1 MELHQLRYVV
11 AVAEEGSF
19 TAAAQREL
27 VAQPAVSAAVRTL
40 ERELGVQLFRRGR
53 SGAQPTE
60 AGVAVLAHARAALA
74 AVAATRDVADEVTGL
89 LRGRVAVGMVVGCTS
104 TVLADLLADFA
115 AAHPAVEVVLV
126 EGSGAD
132 LLAALSTGRLDLAW
146 VGRAQ
151 PPPSGVET
159 AVLYEEEQVAVLP
172 LAGPPRGHAL
182 PAAELADH
190 RLVALPPGTGGRAAV
205 DAACAGAGGGP
216 GGARAAARRGVG
228 GPPAPRG
235 PRPRGAAAGVAPVV
249 ACEATGL
256 EMVCLLAERGL
267 GTGIVPAS
275 VAAAAADRLR
285 ALRLDPPVSSRIELA
300 WRTGGP
306 SSPAG
311 AALLAVARRHVEA
324 APER

>member
-60 AGVAVLAHARAALA
+60 AGAAVLAHARAALA
-74 AVAATRDVADEVTGL
+74 AVTAARDVADEVTGL

-151 PPPSGVET
+151 PPPSGVQT
-159 AVLYEEEQVAVLP
+159 AVLYEEEQVAVVP
-172 LAGPPRGHAL
+172 VAGPLRGRS
-182 PAAELADH
+182 LAVADLVSH
-190 RLVALPPGTGGRAAV
+190 RLLALPPGTGGRAAL
-205 DAACAGAGGGP
+205 DAAC
-216 GGARAAARRGVG
+216 
-228 GPPAPRG
+228 
-235 PRPRGAAAGVAPVV
+235 AAAGVAPVV

-256 EMVCLLAERGL
+256 DMICLLAERGL
-267 GTGIVPAS
+267 GTGVVPAS

-285 ALRLDPPVSSRIELA
+285 ALPLDPPVTSRIELA

-324 APER
+324 ARER

>member
-27 VAQPAVSAAVRTL
+27 VAQPAVSAAVRSL
-40 ERELGVQLFRRGR
+40 EQELGVQLFRRGR

-74 AVAATRDVADEVTGL
+74 AVAAARDVADEVTGL
-89 LRGRVAVGMVVGCTS
+89 LRGRVTVGMVVGCTS
-104 TVLADLLADFA
+104 TVLADLLADFST
-115 AAHPAVEVVLV
+115 AHPAVEVVLV

-132 LLAALSTGRLDLAW
+132 LLASLSTGRLDLTW

-159 AVLYEEEQVAVLP
+159 VVLYEEEQVAVVP
-172 LAGPPRGHAL
+172 VAGPPRGRS
-182 PAAELADH
+182 LAVADLASH
-190 RLVALPPGTGGRAAV
+190 RLVALPPGTGGRTAL
-205 DAACAGAGGGP
+205 DAAC
-216 GGARAAARRGVG
+216 
-228 GPPAPRG
+228 
-235 PRPRGAAAGVAPVV
+235 AAAGVAPVV

-267 GTGIVPAS
+267 GTGVVPAS

-285 ALRLDPPVSSRIELA
+285 ALRLDPPVTSRIELA

-311 AALLAVARRHVEA
+311 AALLEVARRHVKA
-324 APER
+324 ARKR

>member
-53 SGAQPTE
+53 SGATPTE
-60 AGVAVLAHARAALA
+60 AGAAVLVHARAALA
-74 AVAATRDVADEVTGL
+74 AVAAARDVADEVTGL
-89 LRGRVAVGMVVGCTS
+89 LRGRVEVGMVVGCTS
-104 TVLADLLADFA
+104 TVLADLLADFSA
-115 AAHPAVEVVLV
+115 THPAVEVVLV
-126 EGSGAD
+126 EGASAD
-132 LLAALSTGRLDLAW
+132 LLAALSAGRLDLAW

-151 PPPSGVET
+151 RPPAGVET
-159 AVLYEEEQVAVLP
+159 AVLYEEQQVAVVPADSP
-172 LAGPPRGHAL
+172 LRGRSLTVAQ
-182 PAAELADH
+182 LASH
-190 RLVALPPGTGGRAAV
+190 RLVALPPGTGGRAAL
-205 DAACAGAGGGP
+205 DAAC
-216 GGARAAARRGVG
+216 
-228 GPPAPRG
+228 
-235 PRPRGAAAGVAPVV
+235 AAAGVAPVV

-256 EMVCLLAERGL
+256 EMICLLAERGL
-267 GTGIVPAS
+267 GTGVVPAS

-285 ALRLDPPVSSRIELA
+285 ALPLDPPVTSRIELA

-311 AALLAVARRHVEA
+311 AALLAVARQHVEA
-324 APER
+324 ASGG

>member
-27 VAQPAVSAAVRTL
+27 VAQPAVSAAVRSL

-74 AVAATRDVADEVTGL
+74 AVAAARDVADEVTGL
-89 LRGRVAVGMVVGCTS
+89 LRGRVTVGMVVGCTS
-104 TVLADLLADFA
+104 TVLADLLADF
-115 AAHPAVEVVLV
+115 
-126 EGSGAD
+126 SD
-132 LLAALSTGRLDLAW
+132 LLASLSTGRLDLAW

-159 AVLYEEEQVAVLP
+159 VVLYEEEQVAVVP
-172 LAGPPRGHAL
+172 VAGPPRGRS
-182 PAAELADH
+182 LAVADLASH
-190 RLVALPPGTGGRAAV
+190 RLVALPPGTGGRTAL
-205 DAACAGAGGGP
+205 DAAC
-216 GGARAAARRGVG
+216 
-228 GPPAPRG
+228 
-235 PRPRGAAAGVAPVV
+235 AAAGVAPVV

-267 GTGIVPAS
+267 GTGVVPAS

-285 ALRLDPPVSSRIELA
+285 ALRLDPPVTSRIELA

-311 AALLAVARRHVEA
+311 AALLEVARRHVEA
-324 APER
+324 ARKR

>member
-19 TAAAQREL
+19 TAAARREL
-27 VAQPAVSAAVRTL
+27 VAQPAVSAAVRSL

-60 AGVAVLAHARAALA
+60 AGAAVLAHARAALA
-74 AVAATRDVADEVTGL
+74 AVAAARDVADEVTGL

-104 TVLADLLADFA
+104 TVLADLLADFS

-151 PPPSGVET
+151 PPPSGVQT
-159 AVLYEEEQVAVLP
+159 AVLYEEEQVAVVPTADP
-172 LAGPPRGHAL
+172 LRGRS
-182 PAAELADH
+182 LAVADLVSH
-190 RLVALPPGTGGRAAV
+190 RLLALPPGTGGRAAL
-205 DAACAGAGGGP
+205 DAAC
-216 GGARAAARRGVG
+216 
-228 GPPAPRG
+228 
-235 PRPRGAAAGVAPVV
+235 AAAGVAPVV

-256 EMVCLLAERGL
+256 DMICLLAERGL
-267 GTGIVPAS
+267 GTGVVPAS

-285 ALRLDPPVSSRIELA
+285 ALPLDPPVTSRIELA

-324 APER
+324 ARER

>member
-27 VAQPAVSAAVRTL
+27 VAQPAVSAAVRSL

-74 AVAATRDVADEVTGL
+74 AVAAARDVADEVTGL

-104 TVLADLLADFA
+104 TVLADLLADFST
-115 AAHPAVEVVLV
+115 AHPAVEVVLV

-132 LLAALSTGRLDLAW
+132 LLAALSSGRLDLAW

-159 AVLYEEEQVAVLP
+159 AVLYEEEQVAVVP
-172 LAGPPRGHAL
+172 LGSSPRGRSLAV
-182 PAAELADH
+182 AELASH
-190 RLVALPPGTGGRAAV
+190 RLVALPPGTGGRTAL
-205 DAACAGAGGGP
+205 DAACA
-216 GGARAAARRGVG
+216 
-228 GPPAPRG
+228 
-235 PRPRGAAAGVAPVV
+235 AAGVVPVV

-256 EMVCLLAERGL
+256 EMVCLLTERGL
-267 GTGIVPAS
+267 GTGVVPAS

-285 ALRLDPPVSSRIELA
+285 ALPLDPPVTSRIELA

-324 APER
+324 AHER

>member
-74 AVAATRDVADEVTGL
+74 AVAAARDVADEVTGL

-172 LAGPPRGHAL
+172 LAGPLRGRAL
-182 PAAELADH
+182 PVAELADH
-190 RLVALPPGTGGRAAV
+190 RLVALPPGTGGRAAI
-205 DAACAGAGGGP
+205 DAACA
-216 GGARAAARRGVG
+216 
-228 GPPAPRG
+228 
-235 PRPRGAAAGVAPVV
+235 AAGVTPVV

-324 APER
+324 ARER

>member
-27 VAQPAVSAAVRTL
+27 VAQPAVSAAVRSL

-74 AVAATRDVADEVTGL
+74 AVAAARDVADEVTGL

-104 TVLADLLADFA
+104 TVLADLLADFST
-115 AAHPAVEVVLV
+115 AHPAVEVVLV

-132 LLAALSTGRLDLAW
+132 LLAALSSGRLDLAW

-151 PPPSGVET
+151 PPLSGVET
-159 AVLYEEEQVAVLP
+159 AVLYEEEQVAVVP
-172 LAGPPRGHAL
+172 LGSSPRGRSLAV
-182 PAAELADH
+182 AELASH
-190 RLVALPPGTGGRAAV
+190 RLVALPPGTGGRTAL
-205 DAACAGAGGGP
+205 DAACA
-216 GGARAAARRGVG
+216 
-228 GPPAPRG
+228 
-235 PRPRGAAAGVAPVV
+235 AAGVVPVV

-267 GTGIVPAS
+267 GTGVVPAS

-285 ALRLDPPVSSRIELA
+285 ALPLDPPVTSRIELA

-324 APER
+324 ARER

>member
-27 VAQPAVSAAVRTL
+27 VAQPAVSAAVRSL

-74 AVAATRDVADEVTGL
+74 AVAAARDVADEVTGL

-104 TVLADLLADFA
+104 TVLADLLADFST
-115 AAHPAVEVVLV
+115 AHPAVEVVLV

-132 LLAALSTGRLDLAW
+132 LLAALSSGRLDLAW

-159 AVLYEEEQVAVLP
+159 AVLYAEEQVAVVP
-172 LAGPPRGHAL
+172 LSSPPRGRSLAV
-182 PAAELADH
+182 AELASH
-190 RLVALPPGTGGRAAV
+190 RLVALPPGTGGRTAL
-205 DAACAGAGGGP
+205 DAACA
-216 GGARAAARRGVG
+216 
-228 GPPAPRG
+228 
-235 PRPRGAAAGVAPVV
+235 AAGVVPVV

-267 GTGIVPAS
+267 GTGVVPAS

-285 ALRLDPPVSSRIELA
+285 ALPLDPPVTSRIDLA

-324 APER
+324 ARER

>member
-27 VAQPAVSAAVRTL
+27 VAQPAVSAAVRSL

-74 AVAATRDVADEVTGL
+74 AVAAARDVADEVTGL

-104 TVLADLLADFA
+104 TVLADLLADFST
-115 AAHPAVEVVLV
+115 AHPAVEVVLV

-132 LLAALSTGRLDLAW
+132 LLAALSSGRLDLAW

-159 AVLYEEEQVAVLP
+159 AVLYAEEQVAVVP
-172 LAGPPRGHAL
+172 LSSPPRGRSLAV
-182 PAAELADH
+182 AELASH
-190 RLVALPPGTGGRAAV
+190 RLVALPPGTGGRTAL
-205 DAACAGAGGGP
+205 DAACA
-216 GGARAAARRGVG
+216 
-228 GPPAPRG
+228 
-235 PRPRGAAAGVAPVV
+235 AAGVVPVV

-267 GTGIVPAS
+267 GTGVVPAS

-285 ALRLDPPVSSRIELA
+285 ALPLDPPVTSRIELA

-324 APER
+324 ARER

>member
-27 VAQPAVSAAVRTL
+27 VAQPAVSAAVRSL
-40 ERELGVQLFRRGR
+40 EQELGVQLFRRGR

-74 AVAATRDVADEVTGL
+74 AVAAARDVADEVTGL
-89 LRGRVAVGMVVGCTS
+89 LRGRVVVGMVVGCTS
-104 TVLADLLADFA
+104 TVLADLLADFST
-115 AAHPAVEVVLV
+115 AHPAVEVVLV

-132 LLAALSTGRLDLAW
+132 LLASLSTGRLDLAW

-159 AVLYEEEQVAVLP
+159 VVLHEEEQVAVVP
-172 LAGPPRGHAL
+172 VAGPPRGRS
-182 PAAELADH
+182 LAVADLASH
-190 RLVALPPGTGGRAAV
+190 RLVALPPGTGGRTAL
-205 DAACAGAGGGP
+205 DAAC
-216 GGARAAARRGVG
+216 
-228 GPPAPRG
+228 
-235 PRPRGAAAGVAPVV
+235 AAAGVAPVV

-267 GTGIVPAS
+267 GTGVVPAS

-285 ALRLDPPVSSRIELA
+285 ALWLDPPVTSRIELA

-306 SSPAG
+306 SSPAS

-324 APER
+324 ARKR

>member
-74 AVAATRDVADEVTGL
+74 AVAAARDVADEVTGL

-172 LAGPPRGHAL
+172 LAGPPRGRAL
-182 PAAELADH
+182 PVAELADH
-190 RLVALPPGTGGRAAV
+190 RLVALPPGTGGRAAI
-205 DAACAGAGGGP
+205 DAAC
-216 GGARAAARRGVG
+216 
-228 GPPAPRG
+228 
-235 PRPRGAAAGVAPVV
+235 AAAGVAPVV

-311 AALLAVARRHVEA
+311 AALLAVARRHLEA
-324 APER
+324 ARER

>member
-19 TAAAQREL
+19 TAAAQRER

-40 ERELGVQLFRRGR
+40 ERELGVPLFRRGR

-60 AGVAVLAHARAALA
+60 AGTAVLVHARAALA
-74 AVAATRDVADEVTGL
+74 AVAAARDVADEVTGL
-89 LRGRVAVGMVVGCTS
+89 LRGRVDVGMVVGCTS
-104 TVLADLLADFA
+104 TVLADLLADFS

-126 EGSGAD
+126 EGHSAD
-132 LLAALSTGRLDLAW
+132 LLAALAGGRLDLAW

-159 AVLYEEEQVAVLP
+159 AVLYEEEQVAVVPADSP
-172 LAGPPRGHAL
+172 LRRRSLAVG
-182 PAAELADH
+182 ELATH
-190 RLVALPPGTGGRAAV
+190 RLVTLPSGTGGRTAL
-205 DAACAGAGGGP
+205 DAACA
-216 GGARAAARRGVG
+216 
-228 GPPAPRG
+228 
-235 PRPRGAAAGVAPVV
+235 AAGVTPVV

-267 GTGIVPAS
+267 GTGVVPAS
-275 VAAAAADRLR
+275 VAAAAGDRLR
-285 ALRLDPPVSSRIELA
+285 ALPLRPPVTSRIGLA

-311 AALLAVARRHVEA
+311 ATLLAVARRHVA
-324 APER
+324 AAGRG

>member
-27 VAQPAVSAAVRTL
+27 VAQPAVSAAVRSL

-74 AVAATRDVADEVTGL
+74 AVAAARDVADEVTGL

-104 TVLADLLADFA
+104 TVLADLLADFST
-115 AAHPAVEVVLV
+115 AHPAVEVVLV

-132 LLAALSTGRLDLAW
+132 LLAALSSGRLDLAW

-159 AVLYEEEQVAVLP
+159 AVLYEEEQVAVVP
-172 LAGPPRGHAL
+172 LGSPPRGRSLAV
-182 PAAELADH
+182 AELASH
-190 RLVALPPGTGGRAAV
+190 RLVALPPGTGGRTAL
-205 DAACAGAGGGP
+205 DAACA
-216 GGARAAARRGVG
+216 
-228 GPPAPRG
+228 
-235 PRPRGAAAGVAPVV
+235 AAGVVPVV

-267 GTGIVPAS
+267 GTGVVPAS

-285 ALRLDPPVSSRIELA
+285 ALPLDPPVTSRIELA

-324 APER
+324 ARER

>member
-74 AVAATRDVADEVTGL
+74 AVAAARDVADEVTGL

-172 LAGPPRGHAL
+172 LAGPPRGRAL
-182 PAAELADH
+182 PVAELADH
-190 RLVALPPGTGGRAAV
+190 RLVALPPGTGGRAAI
-205 DAACAGAGGGP
+205 DAACA
-216 GGARAAARRGVG
+216 
-228 GPPAPRG
+228 
-235 PRPRGAAAGVAPVV
+235 AAGVTPVV

-324 APER
+324 ARER

>member
-11 AVAEEGSF
+11 AVAKEGSF
-19 TAAAQREL
+19 TAAARREL
-27 VAQPAVSAAVRTL
+27 VAQPAVSAAVRSL

-60 AGVAVLAHARAALA
+60 AGAAVLAHARAALA
-74 AVAATRDVADEVTGL
+74 AVAAARDVADEVTGL

-151 PPPSGVET
+151 PPPSGVQT
-159 AVLYEEEQVAVLP
+159 AVLYEEEQVAVVP
-172 LAGPPRGHAL
+172 VAGPLRGRS
-182 PAAELADH
+182 LAVADLVSH
-190 RLVALPPGTGGRAAV
+190 RLVALPPGTGGRAAL
-205 DAACAGAGGGP
+205 DAAC
-216 GGARAAARRGVG
+216 
-228 GPPAPRG
+228 
-235 PRPRGAAAGVAPVV
+235 AAAGVAPVV

-256 EMVCLLAERGL
+256 DMICLLAERGL
-267 GTGIVPAS
+267 GTGVVPAS

-285 ALRLDPPVSSRIELA
+285 ALPLDPPVTSRIELA

-324 APER
+324 ARER

>member
-27 VAQPAVSAAVRTL
+27 VAQPAVSAAVRSL

-74 AVAATRDVADEVTGL
+74 AVAAARDVADEVTGL

-104 TVLADLLADFA
+104 TVLADLLADFST
-115 AAHPAVEVVLV
+115 AHPAVEVVLV

-159 AVLYEEEQVAVLP
+159 AVLHEEEQVAVVP
-172 LAGPPRGHAL
+172 VAGPPRGRSLAV
-182 PAAELADH
+182 AELASH
-190 RLVALPPGTGGRAAV
+190 RLVALPRGTGGRTAL
-205 DAACAGAGGGP
+205 DAAC
-216 GGARAAARRGVG
+216 
-228 GPPAPRG
+228 
-235 PRPRGAAAGVAPVV
+235 AAAGVAPVV

-267 GTGIVPAS
+267 GTGVVPAS

-285 ALRLDPPVSSRIELA
+285 ALPLDPPVTSRIELA

-324 APER
+324 ARKR

>member
-11 AVAEEGSF
+11 AVGEEGSF

-74 AVAATRDVADEVTGL
+74 AVAAARDVADEVTGL

-172 LAGPPRGHAL
+172 LAGPPRGRAL
-182 PAAELADH
+182 PVAELADH
-190 RLVALPPGTGGRAAV
+190 RLVALPPGTGGRAAI
-205 DAACAGAGGGP
+205 DAAC
-216 GGARAAARRGVG
+216 
-228 GPPAPRG
+228 
-235 PRPRGAAAGVAPVV
+235 AAAGVAPVV

-324 APER
+324 ARER

>member
-74 AVAATRDVADEVTGL
+74 AVAAARDVADEVTGL

-172 LAGPPRGHAL
+172 LADPPRGRAL
-182 PAAELADH
+182 PVAELADH
-190 RLVALPPGTGGRAAV
+190 RLVALPPGTGGRAAI
-205 DAACAGAGGGP
+205 DAAC
-216 GGARAAARRGVG
+216 
-228 GPPAPRG
+228 
-235 PRPRGAAAGVAPVV
+235 AAAGVAPVV

-324 APER
+324 ARER

>member
-40 ERELGVQLFRRGR
+40 ERELGVPLFRRGR
-53 SGAQPTE
+53 GGAQPTE
-60 AGVAVLAHARAALA
+60 AGVAVLVHARAALA
-74 AVAATRDVADEVTGL
+74 AVAAARDVADEVTGL
-89 LRGRVAVGMVVGCTS
+89 LRGRVAIGMVVGCTS

-115 AAHPAVEVVLV
+115 TAHPAVEVVLV

-132 LLAALSTGRLDLAW
+132 LLAALSAGRLDLAW

-151 PPPSGVET
+151 SPPSGVET
-159 AVLYEEEQVAVLP
+159 AVLYEEEQVAVVRVASPLRGRSLP
-172 LAGPPRGHAL
+172 VAGLAT
-182 PAAELADH
+182 H
-190 RLVALPPGTGGRAAV
+190 RLVALPPGTGGRAAL
-205 DAACAGAGGGP
+205 DAAC
-216 GGARAAARRGVG
+216 
-228 GPPAPRG
+228 
-235 PRPRGAAAGVAPVV
+235 AAAGVAPVV

-285 ALRLDPPVSSRIELA
+285 ALRLDPPVTSRIELA

-324 APER
+324 ARRR

>member
-19 TAAAQREL
+19 TAAARREL
-27 VAQPAVSAAVRTL
+27 VAQPAVSAAVRSL

-60 AGVAVLAHARAALA
+60 AGAAVLAHARAALA
-74 AVAATRDVADEVTGL
+74 AVAAARDVADEVTGL

-104 TVLADLLADFA
+104 TVLADLLAEFS

-151 PPPSGVET
+151 PPPSGVQT
-159 AVLYEEEQVAVLP
+159 AVLYEEEQVAVVP
-172 LAGPPRGHAL
+172 VAGPPRGHS
-182 PAAELADH
+182 LAVADLASH
-190 RLVALPPGTGGRAAV
+190 RLVALPPGTGGRAAL
-205 DAACAGAGGGP
+205 DAAC
-216 GGARAAARRGVG
+216 
-228 GPPAPRG
+228 
-235 PRPRGAAAGVAPVV
+235 AAAGVAPVV

-267 GTGIVPAS
+267 GTGVVPAS

-285 ALRLDPPVSSRIELA
+285 ALPLDPPVTSRIELA

-324 APER
+324 ARER

>member
-27 VAQPAVSAAVRTL
+27 VAQPAVSAAVRSL

-74 AVAATRDVADEVTGL
+74 AVAAARDVADEVTGL

-104 TVLADLLADFA
+104 TVLADLLADFST
-115 AAHPAVEVVLV
+115 AHPAVEVVLV

-132 LLAALSTGRLDLAW
+132 LLAALSSGRLDLAW

-159 AVLYEEEQVAVLP
+159 AVLYAEEQVAVVP
-172 LAGPPRGHAL
+172 LSSPPRGRSLAV
-182 PAAELADH
+182 AELASH
-190 RLVALPPGTGGRAAV
+190 RLVALPPGTGGRTAL
-205 DAACAGAGGGP
+205 DAACA
-216 GGARAAARRGVG
+216 
-228 GPPAPRG
+228 
-235 PRPRGAAAGVAPVV
+235 AAGVVPVV

-267 GTGIVPAS
+267 GTGVVPAS

-285 ALRLDPPVSSRIELA
+285 ALPLDPPVTSRIELA

-306 SSPAG
+306 PSPAG

-324 APER
+324 ARER

>member
-19 TAAAQREL
+19 TAAARREL
-27 VAQPAVSAAVRTL
+27 VAQPAVSAAVRSL

-60 AGVAVLAHARAALA
+60 AGAAVLAHARAALA
-74 AVAATRDVADEVTGL
+74 AVAAARDVADEVTGL

-104 TVLADLLADFA
+104 TVLADLLADFS

-126 EGSGAD
+126 DCSGVD

-151 PPPSGVET
+151 PPPSGVQT
-159 AVLYEEEQVAVLP
+159 SVLYEEEQVAVVPTADP
-172 LAGPPRGHAL
+172 LRGRS
-182 PAAELADH
+182 LAVADLVSH
-190 RLVALPPGTGGRAAV
+190 RLLALPPGTGGRAAL
-205 DAACAGAGGGP
+205 DAAC
-216 GGARAAARRGVG
+216 
-228 GPPAPRG
+228 
-235 PRPRGAAAGVAPVV
+235 AAAGVAPVV

-256 EMVCLLAERGL
+256 DMICLLAERGL
-267 GTGIVPAS
+267 GTGVVPAS

-285 ALRLDPPVSSRIELA
+285 ALPLDPPVTSRIELA

-306 SSPAG
+306 ASPPR
-311 AALLAVARRHVEA
+311 AALLPGARRHLEA
-324 APER
+324 APGRGGPPSPPS

>member
-27 VAQPAVSAAVRTL
+27 VAQPAVSAAVRSL

-74 AVAATRDVADEVTGL
+74 AVAAARDVADEVTGL

-104 TVLADLLADFA
+104 TVLADLLADFST
-115 AAHPAVEVVLV
+115 AHPAVEAVLV

-132 LLAALSTGRLDLAW
+132 LLAALSSGRLDLAW

-159 AVLYEEEQVAVLP
+159 AVLYEEEQVAVVP
-172 LAGPPRGHAL
+172 LGSSPRGRSLAV
-182 PAAELADH
+182 AELASH
-190 RLVALPPGTGGRAAV
+190 RLVALPPGTGGRTAL
-205 DAACAGAGGGP
+205 DAACA
-216 GGARAAARRGVG
+216 
-228 GPPAPRG
+228 
-235 PRPRGAAAGVAPVV
+235 AAGVTPVV

-267 GTGIVPAS
+267 GTGVVPAS

-285 ALRLDPPVSSRIELA
+285 ALPLDPPVTSRIELA

-324 APER
+324 ARER

>member
-19 TAAAQREL
+19 TAAARREL
-27 VAQPAVSAAVRTL
+27 VAQPAVSAAVRSL

-60 AGVAVLAHARAALA
+60 AGAAVLAHARAALA
-74 AVAATRDVADEVTGL
+74 AVAAARDVADEVTGL

-104 TVLADLLADFA
+104 TVLADLLADFS

-151 PPPSGVET
+151 PPPSGVQT
-159 AVLYEEEQVAVLP
+159 AVLYEEEQVAVVP
-172 LAGPPRGHAL
+172 VAGPLRGRS
-182 PAAELADH
+182 LAVADLVSH
-190 RLVALPPGTGGRAAV
+190 RLLALPPGTGGRAAL
-205 DAACAGAGGGP
+205 DAAC
-216 GGARAAARRGVG
+216 
-228 GPPAPRG
+228 
-235 PRPRGAAAGVAPVV
+235 AAAGVAPVV

-256 EMVCLLAERGL
+256 DMICLLAERGL
-267 GTGIVPAS
+267 GTGVVPAS

-285 ALRLDPPVSSRIELA
+285 ALPLDPPVTSRIELA

-324 APER
+324 ARER